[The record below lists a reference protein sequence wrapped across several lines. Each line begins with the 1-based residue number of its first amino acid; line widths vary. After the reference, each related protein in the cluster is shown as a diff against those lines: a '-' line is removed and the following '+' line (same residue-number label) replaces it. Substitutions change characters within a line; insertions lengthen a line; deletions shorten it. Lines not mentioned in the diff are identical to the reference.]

1 MKRLIAFL
9 LAAVL
14 IAGLAGCGKQQ
25 ENNADEEESEMNA
38 DQTDAEP
45 KTAVDLIL
53 EKTGGKI
60 YGVCH
65 PNENY
70 MRIKDVGLGW
80 VRFDI
85 PYPYEADGR
94 TIRSEYTQFKNRAG
108 EYTKNKFK
116 VMAITPYPRDFL
128 DIGGYDPGDSANA
141 ARVREIVVFLINDLR
156 DVIAGIQI
164 SNELNHTG
172 HIRPFTTLQQS
183 ADFIGLQ
190 AKALYDVRGDIIV
203 GYNSAGYS
211 ESWTN
216 LMKPYLKYMD
226 YVALDLYYGT
236 YDNGTLQNYVNDI
249 NKLYRLVNKPIL
261 MAEFG
266 YASKGSPTAEDRAA
280 KLARY
285 GYASEAEARA
295 DIVNLVEQL
304 PNTFKTLIKTNYP
317 NTADWANAV
326 FVTYANHFYG
336 YNKRIPA
343 DSWIDVDL
351 AEENITHDEEGQAN
365 YFRQLIPLLMEQKCL
380 IGFFIY
386 CWKDR
391 TWCLTCGYDD
401 CPNETSWGLVDD
413 SGNRKKPS
421 YYAVKEA
428 IAACKEQDAAK

>member
-1 MKRLIAFL
+1 MKKIVSFL
-9 LAAVL
+9 LAALL
-14 IAGLAGCGKQQ
+14 IFGLVGCGKQK
-25 ENNADEEESEMNA
+25 EGNTAEEDNAVNT
-38 DQTDAEP
+38 DQNDTEP
-45 KTAVDLIL
+45 KTDVELL
-53 EKTGGKI
+53 VEKAGGYI

-70 MRIKDVGLGW
+70 MRLKDLGLGW

-85 PYPYEADGR
+85 PYPYESDGKTLR
-94 TIRSEYTQFKNRAG
+94 REYTEFKNRAK

-116 VMAITPYPRDFL
+116 VLAITPYPRDFL
-128 DIGGYDPGDSANA
+128 DIGGYDPGTTANA
-141 ARVREIVVFLINDLR
+141 ARVREIAVFLVNDLR

-164 SNELNHTG
+164 SNELNHSG
-172 HIRPFTTLQQS
+172 HIRPFTTLQQA
-183 ADFIGLQ
+183 ADFIGKQ
-190 AKALYDVRGDIIV
+190 AKAINDIKGDLIV

-211 ESWTN
+211 TTWN
-216 LMKPYLKYMD
+216 NMMKSYLKYMD

-236 YDNGTLQNYVNDI
+236 FDTGTLDSYVNDV
-249 NKLYRLVNKPIL
+249 NRLYQAVKKPIL

-266 YASKGSPTAEDRAA
+266 YSCKGSPTEEDRAA
-280 KLARY
+280 KLASY

-295 DIVNLVEQL
+295 DIVNLVEKL
-304 PNTFKTLIKTNYP
+304 PETFKTLIKNNYP
-317 NTADWANAV
+317 NTADWGKAV
-326 FVTYANHFYG
+326 FETYGNHFYG
-336 YNKRIPA
+336 YNKRISGTW
-343 DSWIDVDL
+343 DDVDL
-351 AEENITHDEEGQAN
+351 SEPDITHDEEGQAN

-413 SGNRKKPS
+413 NGNRKKPS

-428 IAACKEQDAAK
+428 IAALREAGK